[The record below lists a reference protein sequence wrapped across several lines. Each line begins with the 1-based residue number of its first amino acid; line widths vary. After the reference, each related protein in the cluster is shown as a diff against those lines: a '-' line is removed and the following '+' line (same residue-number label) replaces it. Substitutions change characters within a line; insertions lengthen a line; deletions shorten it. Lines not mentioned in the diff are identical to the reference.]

1 MIGRRRHGV
10 VDGLFGRRESEAPP
24 DLGALRRPLADGVEL
39 DLAFAWPLLEGYAE
53 DPATPESDCAWSVF
67 GHYQLAA
74 VATARAAQ
82 ADPATAE
89 FDLLAGAALRH
100 VAESVWQAGRWLAEA
115 FDLRLSPRVRS
126 DPGGREL
133 TGRLMF
139 LDPALGSALQERR
152 IWLGDIAG
160 IGRRV
165 AQAPVTFRDS
175 GSDRVPGPIG
185 RASVAEALRGHLEE
199 LDGFL
204 RAVVAAI
211 ERYASAGG
219 RPREEPDEAWLND

>member
-1 MIGRRRHGV
+1 M
-10 VDGLFGRRESEAPP
+10 DNLFGSRPTAAPP
-24 DLGALRRPLADGVEL
+24 DLAALRRALPAGVEL
-39 DLAFAWPLLEGYAE
+39 DLAFAWPLLAGYAE
-53 DPATPESDCAWSVF
+53 DSATAETSCAWSVF
-67 GHYQLAA
+67 GHYRLAA
-74 VATARAAQ
+74 VAAARAAKTD
-82 ADPATAE
+82 AAEAE

-100 VAESVWQAGRWLAEA
+100 VAESVAQAGRWLAEA
-115 FDLRLSPRVRS
+115 FDLRLSPRVRP

-139 LDPALGSALQERR
+139 LDPALGSALQGRR

-165 AQAPVTFRDS
+165 AQSPVTFRD
-175 GSDRVPGPIG
+175 GGTDRIPGPIG
-185 RASVAEALRGHLEE
+185 RDPVAEAMGAHLEE

-211 ERYASAGG
+211 ERHSEAGG

>member
-1 MIGRRRHGV
+1 M
-10 VDGLFGRRESEAPP
+10 DNLFGGRPAAEPP
-24 DLGALRRPLADGVEL
+24 DLGALRRPLPDGVDV
-39 DLAFAWPLLEGYAE
+39 DLAFAWPLLESHAGEPGTA
-53 DPATPESDCAWSVF
+53 ASDCAWSVF
-67 GHYQLAA
+67 GHYRMAA
-74 VATARAAQ
+74 VAAARASR
-82 ADPATAE
+82 ADPASAE

-100 VAESVWQAGRWLAEA
+100 VADGVWQAGRWLAEA
-115 FDLRLSPRVRS
+115 FDLRLSPRVRP

-165 AQAPVTFRDS
+165 AQGPVTFREG

-185 RASVAEALRGHLEE
+185 RAHVADALRGHLEE

-211 ERYASAGG
+211 ERHSAAGG

>member
-1 MIGRRRHGV
+1 M
-10 VDGLFGRRESEAPP
+10 DNLFGGPRAAAPP
-24 DLGALRRPLADGVEL
+24 DLGALRRPLPDGVEV
-39 DLAFAWPLLEGYAE
+39 DLAFAWALLESYA
-53 DPATPESDCAWSVF
+53 DGPGTAVSDCAWSVF
-67 GHYQLAA
+67 GHYRLAA
-74 VATARAAQ
+74 VAAARASQ

-100 VAESVWQAGRWLAEA
+100 VADSVWQAGRWLAEA
-115 FDLRLSPRVRS
+115 FDLRLSPRVRP

-152 IWLGDIAG
+152 IWLGDISG

-165 AQAPVTFRDS
+165 SQSPVTFREG

-185 RASVAEALRGHLEE
+185 RAPVAEALRGHLEE

-211 ERYASAGG
+211 ERHSAAGG

>member
-1 MIGRRRHGV
+1 MN
-10 VDGLFGRRESEAPP
+10 LFGGSPAAAQPP
-24 DLGALRRPLADGVEL
+24 DLEALRRPLPGGVDV
-39 DLAFAWPLLEGYAE
+39 DLAFGWALLESYAGE
-53 DPATPESDCAWSVF
+53 AGTTASDCAWSVF
-67 GHYQLAA
+67 GHYRLAA
-74 VATARAAQ
+74 VAAARAAE

-100 VAESVWQAGRWLAEA
+100 VADSVWQAGRWLAEA
-115 FDLRLSPRVRS
+115 FDLRLSPRVRP

-165 AQAPVTFRDS
+165 SQSPVTFREG
-175 GSDRVPGPIG
+175 GSDRVPGSIG
-185 RASVAEALRGHLEE
+185 RAPVTEALRGHLEE

-211 ERYASAGG
+211 ERHSAAGG

>member
-1 MIGRRRHGV
+1 M
-10 VDGLFGRRESEAPP
+10 DNLFGGRPAAEPP
-24 DLGALRRPLADGVEL
+24 DLGALRRPLPDGVDV
-39 DLAFAWPLLEGYAE
+39 DLAFAWPLLESHAGEPGTA
-53 DPATPESDCAWSVF
+53 ASDCAWSVF
-67 GHYQLAA
+67 GHYRLAA
-74 VATARAAQ
+74 VAAARAAEV
-82 ADPATAE
+82 DPATAE

-100 VAESVWQAGRWLAEA
+100 VADSVWQAGRWLAEA
-115 FDLRLSPRVRS
+115 FDLRLSPRVRP

-165 AQAPVTFRDS
+165 SQSPATFREG

-185 RASVAEALRGHLEE
+185 RAPVAEALQGHLEE

-211 ERYASAGG
+211 ERHSAAGG

>member
-1 MIGRRRHGV
+1 M
-10 VDGLFGRRESEAPP
+10 P
-24 DLGALRRPLADGVEL
+24 DGVQT
-39 DLAFAWPLLEGYAE
+39 DLAFAWPLLEAYAGE
-53 DPATPESDCAWSVF
+53 AGTAVSDCAWSVF
-67 GHYQLAA
+67 GHYRLAA
-74 VATARAAQ
+74 AAAARAAE
-82 ADPATAE
+82 ADPDAAE

-100 VAESVWQAGRWLAEA
+100 VADSVWQAGRWLAEA
-115 FDLRLSPRVRS
+115 FDLRLSPRVRP

-133 TGRLMF
+133 VGRLMF

-152 IWLGDIAG
+152 IWLGDIGG

-165 AQAPVTFRDS
+165 GQSPVTFREG
-175 GSDRVPGPIG
+175 GSDRVPGPVG
-185 RASVAEALRGHLEE
+185 RAPAVEALSAHLEE

-211 ERYASAGG
+211 ERHSAAGG

>member
-1 MIGRRRHGV
+1 MDNLFDRRPTA
-10 VDGLFGRRESEAPP
+10 APP
-24 DLGALRRPLADGVEL
+24 DLSALRRPLPAGVDV
-39 DLAFAWPLLEGYAE
+39 DLGFAWPLLEAYAG
-53 DPATPESDCAWSVF
+53 AAGTPESDCAWSVF
-67 GHYQLAA
+67 GHYRLAA
-74 VATARAAQ
+74 VAAARAAR
-82 ADPATAE
+82 ADPAAAE

-100 VAESVWQAGRWLAEA
+100 VAESVWQAGRWLAEG
-115 FDLRLSPRVRS
+115 FDLRLSPRVRP

-165 AQAPVTFRDS
+165 AQSPVTFREG

-185 RASVAEALRGHLEE
+185 RAPAVEGLRGHLEE

-211 ERYASAGG
+211 ERHSAAGG
-219 RPREEPDEAWLND
+219 RPREAPDEAWLND

>member
-1 MIGRRRHGV
+1 MDNPFGGRPAA
-10 VDGLFGRRESEAPP
+10 EPP
-24 DLGALRRPLADGVEL
+24 DLGALRRPLPDGVEV
-39 DLAFAWPLLEGYAE
+39 DLGFAWPLLESYAGE
-53 DPATPESDCAWSVF
+53 PGTAVSDCAWSVF
-67 GHYQLAA
+67 GHWRLAA
-74 VATARAAQ
+74 VAAARTAE
-82 ADPATAE
+82 ADLASAE

-100 VAESVWQAGRWLAEA
+100 VADSVWQAGRWLAEA
-115 FDLRLSPRVRS
+115 FDLRLSPRVRP

-152 IWLGDIAG
+152 IWLGDIGG

-165 AQAPVTFRDS
+165 AQGPVTFREG
-175 GSDRVPGPIG
+175 GSDQIPGPIG
-185 RASVAEALRGHLEE
+185 RAPVAEALHGHLEE

-211 ERYASAGG
+211 ERHSAAGG

>member
-1 MIGRRRHGV
+1 M
-10 VDGLFGRRESEAPP
+10 DNLFSSQPTAAPP
-24 DLGALRRPLADGVEL
+24 DLTTLRRDLPAGVDL
-39 DLAFAWPLLEGYAE
+39 DLGFAWPLLETYAAA
-53 DPATPESDCAWSVF
+53 PATPESDCAWSVF
-67 GHYQLAA
+67 GHYRLAA
-74 VATARAAQ
+74 VAAARAAQ

-100 VAESVWQAGRWLAEA
+100 VADSVWQSGRWLAEA
-115 FDLRLSPRVRS
+115 FDLRLSPRVRP

-133 TGRLMF
+133 AGRLMF

-152 IWLGDIAG
+152 LWLGDIAG

-165 AQAPVTFRDS
+165 SQSPVTFREG
-175 GSDRVPGPIG
+175 GSDRIPGPIG
-185 RASVAEALRGHLEE
+185 RAPVTEALHGHLQE

-204 RAVVAAI
+204 RAVVTAI
-211 ERYASAGG
+211 ERNASAGG